1 LFTLASPPC
10 AVFFLLLSS
19 PPALLTPSP
28 SQAAEAEEL
37 LLEVAA
43 QKTASA
49 LESKHVPIERCAEWR
64 EIRAQ
69 RPRAE
74 CIRDG
79 VEIAINALETECRE
93 SCNLLLSVATA
104 QAAEA
109 RRLKAV
115 ISALKADVKDKRAA
129 LAVDAK
135 TAAIKEAPAS
145 ETPLWEY
152 SSSVGN
158 GYGPFGPQWRGATVS
173 LCSDAEQAVAVSTRV
188 RSKAEEVEAGCME
201 REASRRAEI
210 TRQHAGS
217 LARLREAISHLG
229 RPVSSKGS
237 SRFQGCLPSLLGVC
251 TL

>member
-1 LFTLASPPC
+1 M
-10 AVFFLLLSS
+10 
-19 PPALLTPSP
+19 
-28 SQAAEAEEL
+28 
-37 LLEVAA
+37 AA